1 MIDDIADLLWKMCR
15 YRKQYEEKCK
25 SFKDY
30 IDKGVSVNKNNSYC
44 IAVETA
50 RLLSLKTTMEI
61 KKKERCVEFLL
72 LITVCVTQKTTW
84 VSFFLHHVVAR
95 DQT

>member
-1 MIDDIADLLWKMCR
+1 MIDNIADLLWKMCR

-30 IDKGVSVNKNNSYC
+30 IDKGISVNTEQLILYSS
-44 IAVETA
+44 ETA

-61 KKKERCVEFLL
+61 KKRDV
-72 LITVCVTQKTTW
+72 W
-84 VSFFLHHVVAR
+84 SFYC
-95 DQT
+95 